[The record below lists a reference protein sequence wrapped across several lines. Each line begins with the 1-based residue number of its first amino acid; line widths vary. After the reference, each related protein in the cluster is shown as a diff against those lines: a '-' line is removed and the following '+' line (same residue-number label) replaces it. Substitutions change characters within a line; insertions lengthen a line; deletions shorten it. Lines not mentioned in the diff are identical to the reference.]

1 MRFLQASAARQGC
14 WCICTAAGWFL
25 GPAGG
30 ARERFCSDGTRLE
43 GSSLQ
48 SRRLHRQSRR
58 HQAGGALEGER
69 NRSALHLAIAIRLR
83 SRNANSC
90 EVTET
95 VASKNGSTAKAS
107 LIDLSCLPRLSLS
120 RPRPADGFLGR
131 FLNFSCRARRG
142 FMIRKTSLRRSAAQP
157 ASDIRAQHNHGVRS
171 RRIADSRDGPRASP
185 PTDIDLLR
193 QGGRGKGEI
202 GAQQASTTA
211 SAMRPSAAS
220 PTGVAA

>member
-1 MRFLQASAARQGC
+1 MKVSCLARGNAWGGGVLSSFLQPEMRRRRSQAADVCAMRFLQASAAQQGC
-14 WCICTAAGWFL
+14 WCIGTAAGWFL

-142 FMIRKTSLRRSAAQP
+142 FMVRRASLRRSAAQP

-171 RRIADSRDGPRASP
+171 RRIADSRDRPR
-185 PTDIDLLR
+185 
-193 QGGRGKGEI
+193 
-202 GAQQASTTA
+202 TT
-211 SAMRPSAAS
+211 
-220 PTGVAA
+220 TH